1 MASSYVRKK
10 IKTWIDELAYQP
22 NNLPDATRFSMPYY
36 DTVNRTVNA
45 RDPQWLTIEYEIDTS
60 GISTYTREH
69 METGRIGLI
78 FNIQPGNGADILEQC
93 EADALLLFRKI
104 DDTGALSFIDINSPE
119 QYNQNSTRYFQVIID
134 LEYQYY
140 SDKGK

>member
-1 MASSYVRKK
+1 MSSSYVRKK

-22 NNLPDATRFSMPYY
+22 LNLPNAARFSMPYY
-36 DTVNRTVNA
+36 DTVNRAVTP
-45 RDPQWLTIEYEIDTS
+45 RDDKWFTIEYEIDTS
-60 GISTYTREH
+60 GIASYDRKH
-69 METGRIGLI
+69 GETGRIGLI
-78 FNIQPGNGADILEQC
+78 FNIKPGDGSDVLDQC
-93 EADALLLFRKI
+93 EADALLLFRKT
-104 DDTGALSFIDINSPE
+104 DNTGALSFIDINSPE